1 VAPFRFSA
9 PETRRNGAQIKDKL
23 FKKSKTT
30 KVIVFHLGEVE
41 KMITNRCVVNVTGRL
56 GDRPEGRERHISH
69 DNNNV
74 FCPSL
79 IRFDNFFS

>member
-23 FKKSKTT
+23 KAKTT
-30 KVIVFHLGEVE
+30 KVIVFYFGEVE

-56 GDRPEGRERHISH
+56 GDRPEERERHISH
-69 DNNNV
+69 DRNNI
-74 FCPSL
+74 FCAS
-79 IRFDNFFS
+79 RFDNFFS